1 MVAVDTSQF
10 PYFSLIKIQFLQ
22 PNKYKMSDIL
32 KASCLPL
39 QSSFDTFSTNFASST
54 KKTLL
59 WSQWPRI
66 FLQAFSGIT
75 CRSAMSNN
83 FYFLWFFFKNCLSF
97 YSKSSSLFLPRNF
110 SLQQLCN
117 PWQPYE
123 WLPAQTKSQDLTHWI
138 ELYLIVVHYSHSFQ
152 CHQTTERKSNQIS
165 LTNQV
170 RGLYCK

>member
-1 MVAVDTSQF
+1 MITVT
-10 PYFSLIKIQFLQ
+10 PHI
-22 PNKYKMSDIL
+22 
-32 KASCLPL
+32 
-39 QSSFDTFSTNFASST
+39 
-54 KKTLL
+54 
-59 WSQWPRI
+59 
-66 FLQAFSGIT
+66 LQAFSGIT

-83 FYFLWFFFKNCLSF
+83 FYFLWYFFKNCLFF

-123 WLPAQTKSQDLTHWI
+123 WLPVQTKSQDLTHWI

-152 CHQTTERKSNQIS
+152 CHQTTERKSKQIS

-170 RGLYCK
+170 RRLYCKLRTKFFTLQFMAQAQSTWAINRRGKNKDPYGPRRQG